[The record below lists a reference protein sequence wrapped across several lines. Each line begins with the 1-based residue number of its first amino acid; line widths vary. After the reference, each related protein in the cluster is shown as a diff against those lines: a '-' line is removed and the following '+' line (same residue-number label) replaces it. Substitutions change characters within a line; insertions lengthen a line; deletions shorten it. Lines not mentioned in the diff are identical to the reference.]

1 MEHVVGLLAVTRLRH
16 VGRPQSLSDNRG
28 MGESSDFVP
37 HGARFNFGRELRKA
51 RRALEERVAAYAAEN
66 PELGYRELC
75 EEFNLSLGAMSKIM
89 RRCRKRQESRERKRL
104 AERSATFIVRHKEQG
119 QDVTTVVTVTGRA
132 TIDQKRHAL
141 SMMYRTALIVEG
153 DDRSIQRRNEYTVRS
168 LGSGWHKRK
177 KP

>member
-1 MEHVVGLLAVTRLRH
+1 
-16 VGRPQSLSDNRG
+16 

-89 RRCRKRQESRERKRL
+89 RRQKKPKASRD
-104 AERSATFIVRHKEQG
+104 SFIVRHEYEG
-119 QDVTTVVTVTGRA
+119 QKLTTVVTVTGRA
-132 TIDQKRHAL
+132 SVEHKRLRL
-141 SMMYRTALIVEG
+141 SVLFRTQDIVEG
-153 DDRSIQRRNEYTVRS
+153 DDQSILRRNEYTAQS
-168 LGSGWHKRK
+168 LGLGRHKRK
-177 KP
+177 KL

>member
-1 MEHVVGLLAVTRLRH
+1 
-16 VGRPQSLSDNRG
+16 

-89 RRCRKRQESRERKRL
+89 RRCRKRQEARERKRL
-104 AERSATFIVRHKEQG
+104 AEPSATFIVRHKTQG
-119 QDVTTVVTVTGRA
+119 QDVTTVVTVKGRA
-132 TIDQKRHAL
+132 TIDQKRHML
-141 SMMYRTALIVEG
+141 SRMYRTGHIVEG
-153 DDRSIQRRNEYTVRS
+153 DDPSVLRRAECGAQSSRRGRWKTTQLRN
-168 LGSGWHKRK
+168 
-177 KP
+177 